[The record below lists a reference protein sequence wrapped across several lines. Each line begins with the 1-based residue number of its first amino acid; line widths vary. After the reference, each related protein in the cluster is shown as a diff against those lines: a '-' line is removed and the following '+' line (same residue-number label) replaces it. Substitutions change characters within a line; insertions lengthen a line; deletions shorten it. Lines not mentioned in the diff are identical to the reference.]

1 MPNSHRN
8 CLNPPANETRRLP
21 LKSNEVRQL
30 LAKRIVRIMR
40 TRQRDNVVLRDGLLL
55 PTLD

>member
-8 CLNPPANETRRLP
+8 CLNPPAKETRRLP
-21 LKSNEVRQL
+21 LKSNEVRRL
-30 LAKRIVRIMR
+30 LAKRILRIMR
-40 TRQRDNVVLRDGLLL
+40 TQRDNVVLRDGLLL

>member
-8 CLNPPANETRRLP
+8 CLNPPAKETGRLP
-21 LKSNEVRQL
+21 LKSNEVRRL
-30 LAKRIVRIMR
+30 LAKRILRIMR